1 MELINVQTIYRG
13 WLRLYP
19 MLDED
24 VSINYISDFITL
36 NPGETAEFRLD
47 AGDRYY
53 YYLTTVAASYQPN
66 IYYEVIIDD
75 NFLEFRS
82 TEPPSSIGDYRQVF
96 TKPRVCKSI
105 IIRMTNFGLFPRTL
119 QAQVSGW
126 KRHEDYVYQLEK
138 EFVKFEKATEA
149 IKK

>member
-1 MELINVQTIYRG
+1 MELINIQTIYRG

-19 MLDED
+19 LLDDD

-36 NPGETAEFRLD
+36 NPGDTAEFRLD

-53 YYLTTVAASYQPN
+53 NYIVTAAASYQPN
-66 IYYEVIIDD
+66 IYYEVIVDENI
-75 NFLEFRS
+75 LEFRS

-105 IIRMTNFGLFPRTL
+105 TMRVTNFGVIPRTL
-119 QAQVSGW
+119 QVQFSGW
-126 KRHEDYVYQLEK
+126 KRHEDYVYQLES
-138 EFVKFEKATEA
+138 EFAKLEKATE